1 MPPVLR
7 KRKAPVEPAPAP
19 PSKKKSPAAKPA
31 AKAKAVAVPEAKAA
45 VSKTNGAAAAAAPAK
60 KAAKVAVGD
69 SITLAGFGGE
79 IETQDGEKTTLQK
92 LVEESEKG
100 VVLFTYPRASTPGC
114 TTQVC
119 LFRDSYAPFTA
130 AGFAIYGL
138 SNDSPKANTTFK
150 TKQNL
155 PYDLLCDPKATL
167 IEAIGLK
174 KSPSGTQRGLFV
186 VDKDGKVLA
195 AEPGSPAGTH
205 AAVKKLLGADS
216 VAAKEEGV
224 KEDVKEDEAAAD
236 VAEAAEKV
244 DTDAAVAEPVN
255 A

>member
-7 KRKAPVEPAPAP
+7 KRAAPVAPGPTP
-19 PSKKKSPAAKPA
+19 PSKKKHIT
-31 AKAKAVAVPEAKAA
+31 AKAA
-45 VSKTNGAAAAAAPAK
+45 APVAEAKDDASKTVKTNGAAAAAAPAQ

-92 LVEESEKG
+92 LVEKSEKG
-100 VVLFTYPRASTPGC
+100 VVLFTYPRASTGGC

-167 IEAIGLK
+167 IGAIGLK
-174 KSPSGTQRGLFV
+174 KGPSGTQRGLFV
-186 VDKDGKVLA
+186 VDKEGKVLA

-205 AAVKKLLGADS
+205 AAVKKLLGADLE
-216 VAAKEEGV
+216 AAKKEDVE
-224 KEDVKEDEAAAD
+224 EDVKEAEAAAD

-244 DTDAAVAEPVN
+244 DANATVAEPVK

>member
-7 KRKAPVEPAPAP
+7 KRKAPVEAAPPP

-31 AKAKAVAVPEAKAA
+31 AKAKAVAVPEAKA
-45 VSKTNGAAAAAAPAK
+45 SKTNGAAAAAPAQ
-60 KAAKVAVGD
+60 KATKVAVGD

-92 LVEESEKG
+92 LVEKSEKG

-138 SNDSPKANTTFK
+138 SNDSPKANTSFK

-167 IEAIGLK
+167 IGAIGLK
-174 KSPSGTQRGLFV
+174 KGPSGTQRGLFV
-186 VDKDGKVLA
+186 VDKEGKVLA
-195 AEPGSPAGTH
+195 AAPGSPAGTH

-216 VAAKEEGV
+216 EAAKKEDV
-224 KEDVKEDEAAAD
+224 KEDVKEAEAAAD
-236 VAEAAEKV
+236 VAEEAEKV
-244 DTDAAVAEPVN
+244 DANAAVAEPVK